1 MVETGVRPSTRKKQP
16 AGSATASRPAASLT
30 RLSLPAKRL
39 SPTST
44 KGDLNQSEPSPKLT
58 HTAYDK
64 LLRAIVQGRLDL
76 GEPLS
81 ENEIA
86 RALNLS
92 KAPIRESLGE
102 LRLRGLVEV
111 IPRSGSYVF
120 SPTAKQIS
128 ELCDYRALL
137 ETNALRISMQR
148 EPKALVTTL
157 RRIVANMKAA
167 NRNEDQVVTND
178 LDKEFHMSIIWLSG
192 NRYLTESYEH
202 IGLTVEAL
210 RYRVMSSSL
219 YRSKVHEE
227 HARLVDLIA
236 TKQLARAS
244 RVLESHIQRVIQVQS
259 TADWGSGRLKRKDYR
274 FRDYSKILL

>member
-1 MVETGVRPSTRKKQP
+1 MPKVDVRSGARNRPTPGASSRTTHLAQ
-16 AGSATASRPAASLT
+16 SATRIAAT
-30 RLSLPAKRL
+30 MPGA
-39 SPTST
+39 PVQVQTST
-44 KGDLNQSEPSPKLT
+44 TTMAGSPKLT
-58 HTAYDK
+58 QMVYDK

-81 ENEIA
+81 ENDLA

-102 LRLRGLVEV
+102 LRVRGLVEV
-111 IPRSGSYVF
+111 VPRSGSYVF
-120 SPTAKQIS
+120 SPTPDQIA

-137 ETNALRISMQR
+137 ETNALAISVKR

-157 RRIVANMKAA
+157 RRIVACMKEAHRADDMSA
-167 NRNEDQVVTND
+167 NNE
-178 LDKEFHMSIIWLSG
+178 LDKQFHMTLIRLSG

-210 RYRVMSSSL
+210 RYRVMSTSL
-219 YRSKVHEE
+219 YRSKVQEE

-236 TKQLARAS
+236 SNQIARAS
-244 RVLESHIQRVIQVQS
+244 RVLESHIQRVKRVQS
-259 TADWGSGRLKRKDYR
+259 KAEWGSGRLKRKDYH
-274 FRDYSKILL
+274 FRDYADILI

>member
-1 MVETGVRPSTRKKQP
+1 MPGAPVQVQ
-16 AGSATASRPAASLT
+16 
-30 RLSLPAKRL
+30 
-39 SPTST
+39 TST
-44 KGDLNQSEPSPKLT
+44 TTMAGSPKLT
-58 HTAYDK
+58 QMVYDK

-81 ENEIA
+81 ENDLA

-102 LRLRGLVEV
+102 LRVRGLVEV
-111 IPRSGSYVF
+111 VPRSGSYVF
-120 SPTAKQIS
+120 SPTPDQIA

-137 ETNALRISMQR
+137 ETNALAISVKR

-157 RRIVANMKAA
+157 RRIVTCMKEAHRADDMSAN
-167 NRNEDQVVTND
+167 NE
-178 LDKEFHMSIIWLSG
+178 LDKQFHMTLIRLSG

-210 RYRVMSSSL
+210 RYRVMSTSL
-219 YRSKVHEE
+219 YRSKVQEE

-236 TKQLARAS
+236 SNQIARAS
-244 RVLESHIQRVIQVQS
+244 RVLESHIQRVKRVQS
-259 TADWGSGRLKRKDYR
+259 KAEWGSGRLKRKDYH
-274 FRDYSKILL
+274 FRDYADILI